1 VGDLVLKPAT
11 YDVSR
16 AGKEIAL
23 NRTEFRLLKFS
34 MRRSGWVVS
43 RKRLSHT
50 AWDSKGREEDNLLDV
65 TISHLRRKVDRN
77 HKVKLIRTVRNVGYS
92 VRGPGKYFSNKNAD

>member
-1 VGDLVLKPAT
+1 MCRKSFSLPSGPRPKVLLVGDLVLNPAT
-11 YDVSR
+11 YDASR

-43 RKRLSHT
+43 VGVPETILRAPARTAISVFLS
-50 AWDSKGREEDNLLDV
+50 
-65 TISHLRRKVDRN
+65 
-77 HKVKLIRTVRNVGYS
+77 S
-92 VRGPGKYFSNKNAD
+92 VA